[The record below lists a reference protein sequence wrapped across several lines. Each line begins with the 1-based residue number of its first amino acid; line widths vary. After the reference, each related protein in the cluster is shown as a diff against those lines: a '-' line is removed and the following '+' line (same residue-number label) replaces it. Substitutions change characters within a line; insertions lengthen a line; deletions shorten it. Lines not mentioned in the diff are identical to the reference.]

1 MKVMT
6 TFLMEQ
12 AMLEAFT
19 KQAAKQQTTRSQ
31 LLRQLISEYLASVT
45 SDVQVA
51 VVSTSGNDK

>member
-12 AMLEAFT
+12 TMLEAFT
-19 KQAAKQQTTRSQ
+19 KQAAKQRTTRSQ
-31 LLRQLISEYLASVT
+31 ILRQLISQYLASVT

-51 VVSTSGNDK
+51 VVSTSRNDK

>member
-12 AMLEAFT
+12 TMLEAFT
-19 KQAAKQQTTRSQ
+19 KQAAKQRTTRSQ
-31 LLRQLISEYLASVT
+31 ILRQLISQYLASVT